1 MGARWLMG
9 AGRRGASMSV
19 PDCQLEPCPDY
30 VECEEHGWVYPV
42 GSVCQACLD
51 DVNDEY
57 ADQAYQDR
65 VEAWS

>member
-1 MGARWLMG
+1 
-9 AGRRGASMSV
+9 MSV